1 MCPPYTLRKEE
12 RVRRRTDFLR
22 ISKEGKRY
30 QTEHFQVSICPNH
43 LSFPRLG
50 IAVGKRVG
58 KAVERNR
65 LKRILREFFRLN
77 KADFPPSFDFVI
89 TGKEGA
95 ASMNFSQVAQELKG
109 IIEER

>member
-12 RVRRRTDFLR
+12 RVRSRTDFLR

-30 QTEHFQVSICPNH
+30 QTEHFQVSVCPNR
-43 LSFPRLG
+43 LSLRRLG

-65 LKRILREFFRLN
+65 LKRIIREVFRLN
-77 KADFPPSFDFVI
+77 KAELLPSSDFVI
-89 TGKEGA
+89 TGKKGA
-95 ASMNFSQVAQELKG
+95 AGLNFSQVAKELKG

>member
-1 MCPPYTLRKEE
+1 MCPPCTLRKEE
-12 RVRRRTDFLR
+12 KVRSRTDYLR
-22 ISKEGKRY
+22 ISKEGERY
-30 QTEHFQVSICPNH
+30 QTEHFQVSICPNR

-65 LKRILREFFRLN
+65 LKRIIREVFRLN
-77 KADFPPSFDFVI
+77 KAALLPSSDFVI
-89 TGKEGA
+89 TGKKGA
-95 ASMNFSQVAQELKG
+95 AGLNFSQVAKELKG